1 MPQLPADFNTE
12 IAGALDAIS
21 SYYQDVFSHE
31 FKTIINFIT
40 DTYTNKIDTVVHELY
55 NKYNLNQMVV
65 HEMLK
70 KMYAHIKSSKI
81 KNRITKILHAGNSQ
95 SLNDLQTTEN
105 LSNEQSDGYSTDND
119 SMILSEEDVSK
130 V

>member
-21 SYYQDVFSHE
+21 SDYQDVFSHE
-31 FKTIINFIT
+31 FKTIINFIK
-40 DTYTNKIDTVVHELY
+40 DTYTNKIDTVIHELY
-55 NKYNLNQMVV
+55 NKHKLNQMVV

-70 KMYAHIKSSKI
+70 KMYTHIKSNKI
-81 KNRITKILHAGNSQ
+81 KNRISRILHDRTSH

-105 LSNEQSDGYSTDND
+105 SSNEQSDGYS
-119 SMILSEEDVSK
+119 VQ
-130 V
+130 